1 MLRDKCDGLTRVRN
15 ARRSDSPLLAC
26 VATRIVA
33 RETGPG
39 RDAALL
45 GDGDGTH
52 CRIRA
57 ARPSPI
63 DALTR
68 ELALRPTT
76 THSDRAVDHLNNQKL
91 SIRMWRAF
99 LAALWLMPDAY
110 AALAQAQTPAW
121 PSKPVRISVPVT
133 AGSAIDLVCRT
144 VFDQVSQQLG
154 QPFIIDNRGGGG
166 GTLAPAAV
174 AKADPDGYT
183 LLSHSPSLTIF
194 PATHNTLPYDTER
207 DFTGVVAL
215 VNTPFLLAV
224 SPEKYKTAGELVA
237 AARAKPGALNYASVG
252 HGGAAHINAERFRL
266 SARIDV
272 QEIPF
277 RGVQEA
283 LTELLAGR
291 VDFFFTPVLP
301 AMPLIRDGR
310 ILPLAVSS
318 NKRISSLPDLP
329 TLAEAG
335 YPDSDFP
342 FWIGVFA
349 PSKTPRDIQEKLY
362 RETAKAL
369 QLKNVQDKLM
379 ALGGEPFEMTSSQFD
394 GFFRAQI
401 KQNRELVKAAG
412 IKPH

>member
-1 MLRDKCDGLTRVRN
+1 M
-15 ARRSDSPLLAC
+15 RRLLLAFG
-26 VATRIVA
+26 IFF
-33 RETGPG
+33 G
-39 RDAALL
+39 LL
-45 GDGDGTH
+45 NT
-52 CRIRA
+52 
-57 ARPSPI
+57 
-63 DALTR
+63 
-68 ELALRPTT
+68 
-76 THSDRAVDHLNNQKL
+76 V
-91 SIRMWRAF
+91 
-99 LAALWLMPDAY
+99 
-110 AALAQAQTPAW
+110 LAQSAGDAW
-121 PSKPVRISVPVT
+121 PSKPIKVIVPLT
-133 AGSAIDLVCRT
+133 AGSATDVMARI
-144 VFDQVSQQLG
+144 VFDQVSQQVG
-154 QPFIIDNRGGGG
+154 QPIVIENRPGAGNSIGMN
-166 GTLAPAAV
+166 AV

-215 VNTPFLLAV
+215 VNTPFLLVV

-272 QEIPF
+272 QQIPF

-301 AMPLIRDGR
+301 SMPLIRDGR

-369 QLKNVQDKLM
+369 QLKNVQDKLT
-379 ALGGEPFEMTSSQFD
+379 ALGGEPFEMTSSEFD
-394 GFFRAQI
+394 AFFRAQI
-401 KQNRELVKAAG
+401 KQNRELVKAADV
-412 IKPH
+412 KPH

>member
-1 MLRDKCDGLTRVRN
+1 
-15 ARRSDSPLLAC
+15 
-26 VATRIVA
+26 
-33 RETGPG
+33 
-39 RDAALL
+39 
-45 GDGDGTH
+45 
-52 CRIRA
+52 
-57 ARPSPI
+57 
-63 DALTR
+63 
-68 ELALRPTT
+68 
-76 THSDRAVDHLNNQKL
+76 
-91 SIRMWRAF
+91 MWRPF
-99 LAALWLMPDAY
+99 LAALLLMPGAH
-110 AALAQAQTPAW
+110 AALGQAQPLTW
-121 PSKPVRISVPVT
+121 PSKPIRISVPVT

-144 VFDQVSQQLG
+144 VFDQVSQQVG

-194 PATHNTLPYDTER
+194 PATHSTLPYDTEA

-215 VNTPFLLAV
+215 VNTPFLLVV
-224 SPEKYKTAGELVA
+224 SPEKYKTAHE
-237 AARAKPGALNYASVG
+237 LNYASLG

-266 SARIDV
+266 SAGINV

-301 AMPLIRDGR
+301 SMSLIRDGR

-318 NKRISSLPDLP
+318 NKRIPSLPDLP

-349 PSKTPRDIQEKLY
+349 PSRTPKDIQGKLY

-369 QLKNVQDKLM
+369 QIKSVQDKLT
-379 ALGGEPFEMTSSQFD
+379 ALGGQPFEMTSSEFD
-394 GFFRAQI
+394 AFFRAQI
-401 KQNRELVKAAG
+401 KQNRELVKAAD

>member
-1 MLRDKCDGLTRVRN
+1 
-15 ARRSDSPLLAC
+15 
-26 VATRIVA
+26 
-33 RETGPG
+33 
-39 RDAALL
+39 
-45 GDGDGTH
+45 
-52 CRIRA
+52 
-57 ARPSPI
+57 
-63 DALTR
+63 
-68 ELALRPTT
+68 
-76 THSDRAVDHLNNQKL
+76 
-91 SIRMWRAF
+91 MWRAF
-99 LAALWLMPDAY
+99 LAALWLVSCAH
-110 AALAQAQTPAW
+110 AALGQSQASSW
-121 PSKPVRISVPVT
+121 PNKPVRISVPVT

-144 VFDQVSQQLG
+144 VFDQVSQQVG

-194 PATHNTLPYDTER
+194 PATHIALPYDTER

-215 VNTPFLLAV
+215 VNTPFLLVV
-224 SPEKYKTAGELVA
+224 SPEKYKTARELVA
-237 AARAKPGALNYASVG
+237 AAAAKPGALNYASVG

-266 SARIDV
+266 SAKIDV

-318 NKRISSLPDLP
+318 TKRISSLPDLP

-349 PSKTPRDIQEKLY
+349 PSKTPNDIQEKLY

-369 QLKNVQDKLM
+369 QIKSVQDKLRT
-379 ALGGEPFEMTSSQFD
+379 LGGEPFEMTSSEFD
-394 GFFRAQI
+394 AFFRAQI
-401 KQNRELVKAAG
+401 KQNRELVKAAD

>member
-1 MLRDKCDGLTRVRN
+1 
-15 ARRSDSPLLAC
+15 
-26 VATRIVA
+26 
-33 RETGPG
+33 
-39 RDAALL
+39 
-45 GDGDGTH
+45 
-52 CRIRA
+52 
-57 ARPSPI
+57 
-63 DALTR
+63 
-68 ELALRPTT
+68 
-76 THSDRAVDHLNNQKL
+76 
-91 SIRMWRAF
+91 MWRAF
-99 LAALWLMPDAY
+99 LAALWLMPDAH

-215 VNTPFLLAV
+215 VNTPFLLVV

-272 QEIPF
+272 QQIPF

-318 NKRISSLPDLP
+318 TKRISSLPDLP

-349 PSKTPRDIQEKLY
+349 PAKTPNDIQEKLY

-369 QLKNVQDKLM
+369 QMKSVQDKLRT
-379 ALGGEPFEMTSSQFD
+379 LGGEPFEMTSSEFD
-394 GFFRAQI
+394 AFFRAQI
-401 KQNRELVKAAG
+401 KQNRELVKAAD

>member
-1 MLRDKCDGLTRVRN
+1 
-15 ARRSDSPLLAC
+15 
-26 VATRIVA
+26 
-33 RETGPG
+33 
-39 RDAALL
+39 
-45 GDGDGTH
+45 
-52 CRIRA
+52 
-57 ARPSPI
+57 
-63 DALTR
+63 
-68 ELALRPTT
+68 
-76 THSDRAVDHLNNQKL
+76 
-91 SIRMWRAF
+91 MWRAF
-99 LAALWLMPDAY
+99 LAALWLMPDAH

-215 VNTPFLLAV
+215 VNTPFLLVV

-272 QEIPF
+272 QQIPF

-301 AMPLIRDGR
+301 SMPLIRDGR

-335 YPDSDFP
+335 LSRFRLSVLDRRLRPLQDAQGYS
-342 FWIGVFA
+342 GEAV
-349 PSKTPRDIQEKLY
+349 PR
-362 RETAKAL
+362 
-369 QLKNVQDKLM
+369 
-379 ALGGEPFEMTSSQFD
+379 
-394 GFFRAQI
+394 
-401 KQNRELVKAAG
+401 NRESVAAQKRAG
-412 IKPH
+412 QAHRLGRRAIRDDIIPVRCLLPRSDQAE

>member
-1 MLRDKCDGLTRVRN
+1 
-15 ARRSDSPLLAC
+15 
-26 VATRIVA
+26 
-33 RETGPG
+33 
-39 RDAALL
+39 
-45 GDGDGTH
+45 
-52 CRIRA
+52 
-57 ARPSPI
+57 
-63 DALTR
+63 
-68 ELALRPTT
+68 
-76 THSDRAVDHLNNQKL
+76 
-91 SIRMWRAF
+91 MWRAF
-99 LAALWLMPDAY
+99 LAALWLMPDAHS
-110 AALAQAQTPAW
+110 ALALAQTPAW

-215 VNTPFLLAV
+215 VNTPFLLVV
-224 SPEKYKTAGELVA
+224 SPEKYKTASELVA

-272 QEIPF
+272 QQIPF

-291 VDFFFTPVLP
+291 VDSSSRRFCPRCRSS
-301 AMPLIRDGR
+301 AM
-310 ILPLAVSS
+310 
-318 NKRISSLPDLP
+318 
-329 TLAEAG
+329 E
-335 YPDSDFP
+335 
-342 FWIGVFA
+342 
-349 PSKTPRDIQEKLY
+349 
-362 RETAKAL
+362 
-369 QLKNVQDKLM
+369 
-379 ALGGEPFEMTSSQFD
+379 
-394 GFFRAQI
+394 GFF
-401 KQNRELVKAAG
+401 
-412 IKPH
+412 PSP

>member
-1 MLRDKCDGLTRVRN
+1 
-15 ARRSDSPLLAC
+15 
-26 VATRIVA
+26 
-33 RETGPG
+33 
-39 RDAALL
+39 
-45 GDGDGTH
+45 
-52 CRIRA
+52 
-57 ARPSPI
+57 
-63 DALTR
+63 
-68 ELALRPTT
+68 
-76 THSDRAVDHLNNQKL
+76 
-91 SIRMWRAF
+91 MWRPF
-99 LAALWLMPDAY
+99 LAALLLMPGAH
-110 AALAQAQTPAW
+110 AALGQAQPLTW

-144 VFDQVSQQLG
+144 VFDQVSQQVG

-194 PATHNTLPYDTER
+194 PATHSSLPYDTEG
-207 DFTGVVAL
+207 DFTGIVAL
-215 VNTPFLLAV
+215 VNTPFLLVV
-224 SPEKYKTAGELVA
+224 SPEKYKTARELVA
-237 AARAKPGALNYASVG
+237 AAQAKPGALNYASVG

-301 AMPLIRDGR
+301 SMSLIRDGR

-335 YPDSDFP
+335 YLDSDFP

-349 PSKTPRDIQEKLY
+349 PSKTPKDIQGKLY

-369 QLKNVQDKLM
+369 QIKSVQDKLT
-379 ALGGEPFEMTSSQFD
+379 AFGGQPFEMTSSEFD
-394 GFFRAQI
+394 AFFRTQI
-401 KQNRELVKAAG
+401 KQNRELVKAAD